1 MQNQQLMME
10 NAQWNQQLH
19 VPTQRLVIV
28 FQEMGEGRVD
38 KRGGGGRGDMP
49 KIPPLSQ
56 TSKATPM

>member
-1 MQNQQLMME
+1 ME

-38 KRGGGGRGDMP
+38 QRGGGGGRGDMP
-49 KIPPLSQ
+49 KIPPHTQ
-56 TSKATPM
+56 TSKAKDI